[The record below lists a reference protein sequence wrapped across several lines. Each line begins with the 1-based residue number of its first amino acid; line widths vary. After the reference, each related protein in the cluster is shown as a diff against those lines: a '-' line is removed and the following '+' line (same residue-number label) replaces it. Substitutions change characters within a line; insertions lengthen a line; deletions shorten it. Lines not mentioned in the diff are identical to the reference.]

1 MSPPRIKPTS
11 AELERFRAHL
21 ARDPESPSKLVWRER
36 PRSFFKRESDWA
48 SWTAKWAWKPAGTLQ
63 DGAWRIAID
72 RANGRKF
79 KVQDV
84 YNALAAMGDETLR
97 PDAIAVDEG
106 SGGTLADIL
115 ESARRDL
122 GMTLGDLTVLS
133 GWNDPYRVA
142 TPGRMR
148 DAEWFAEHWTGSD
161 ARHLRGFHY
170 TLIGNATKPDGAP
183 YTGANKD
190 GRWLKGASAAA
201 RWLGLVPFDALDDR
215 RASDPAIYRA
225 ERTETALSAGVGATF
240 DAEPPL
246 IEVTEGDTGEINIY
260 PALSGMEAEQPYILA
275 IFGEK
280 SSLASEALPVAPEC
294 AADVYL
300 ETGEQSITHAY
311 HLAERAAA
319 DGRPLA
325 LFCITDCDPSGHQMT
340 ISIARKMQALRDL
353 QFPTLD
359 VDVIHVG
366 LTPDQM
372 REFGL
377 PSSPLSDNEKRA
389 GRWTELMGVEQTEV
403 DSLLALHPG
412 ALAQMLRDA
421 IEPYFD
427 PTLDERVSAAGPAW
441 RGEAGAAINEAIGGD
456 PDLAA
461 RLAEIEAR
469 AEDIR
474 QKIEA
479 LDAETSRTPSK
490 PSEPTPRAM
499 TSGARPPPSTS
510 TWRRLRARSIS
521 TRRTCQKRTFP
532 TVRPTGRIWCFRRR
546 GTGSRRRGG

>member
-1 MSPPRIKPTS
+1 
-11 AELERFRAHL
+11 
-21 ARDPESPSKLVWRER
+21 
-36 PRSFFKRESDWA
+36 
-48 SWTAKWAWKPAGTLQ
+48 
-63 DGAWRIAID
+63 
-72 RANGRKF
+72 
-79 KVQDV
+79 
-84 YNALAAMGDETLR
+84 MGDETLR
-97 PDAIAVDEG
+97 PDATAVDEG

-115 ESARRDL
+115 EIARRDL

-190 GRWLKGASAAA
+190 WRWLKSASAAA
-201 RWLGLVPFDALDDR
+201 RWLELVPFDALDDR

-246 IEVTEGDTGEINIY
+246 IEVAEGDTGEINIY

-280 SSLASEALPVAPEC
+280 SSLASEALPVAREF

-353 QFPTLD
+353 QFPKLD

-366 LTPDQM
+366 LTPDQV

-427 PTLDERVSAAGPAW
+427 PTLDERVSLVGRAW
-441 RGEAGAAINEAIGGD
+441 RRVASAAINEAIGGD

-474 QKIEA
+474 QKIET
-479 LDAETSRTPSK
+479 LDAETSRVAVETERINAEGDDIR
-490 PSEPTPRAM
+490 SEAAVVNVDLAALAGAIDLDPPDLPEADLPDRPTNGPNLVLSSAWDWVEATRRMKARKAYENGDDSLDDEVSSVREASRAIDHQALS
-499 TSGARPPPSTS
+499 TAWRVPGGHARQT
-510 TWRRLRARSIS
+510 RARSH
-521 TRRTCQKRTFP
+521 P
-532 TVRPTGRIWCFRRR
+532 
-546 GTGSRRRGG
+546 